1 MAEGL
6 DFDLDLDFD
15 FDLDLVFDLDLDLD
29 VFLDPDHV
37 FERDLDFLLD
47 LCLGLLLRLDFF
59 FWVELVDL
67 LLGDLDELL
76 LVGYLIESERSR
88 RISCIS
94 LILSRIAVSLLF
106 DYASNFISLT
116 IASRL
121 FEKLCTRFWK
131 CKLDWLCD
139 YECEATC
146 KLFVSHRLSFIY
158 CLSWLKR
165 LAYLALISLNAAFI
179 FLGPNA

>member
-1 MAEGL
+1 M
-6 DFDLDLDFD
+6 
-15 FDLDLVFDLDLDLD
+15 
-29 VFLDPDHV
+29 DPDLV

-59 FWVELVDL
+59 RWVELVDL

-76 LVGYLIESERSR
+76 LVGLLIELERSR

-121 FEKLCTRFWK
+121 FEKLIH
-131 CKLDWLCD
+131 
-139 YECEATC
+139 EP
-146 KLFVSHRLSFIY
+146 
-158 CLSWLKR
+158 
-165 LAYLALISLNAAFI
+165 
-179 FLGPNA
+179 PNLLV